1 MAELSHRERLQP
13 SLLDRLTDEDPT
25 KKKESREA
33 RVLSMR
39 ELRAAVLRDL
49 QWLFNTGHLE
59 SVEDL
64 DPYPEIKKTVL
75 NYGLPDMGRYTNL
88 AQEASAIERVLA
100 EAIRNFEPRIIP
112 DTLRVDVLPPEKRR
126 DPNTLA
132 FEIHGELW
140 AQPLP
145 LRLFLQTE
153 LDIQGTTA
161 DIADYDRL
169 GSGSR

>member
-13 SLLDRLTDEDPT
+13 SLLDRLTDEEPG

-39 ELRAAVLRDL
+39 ELREAVLRDL
-49 QWLFNTGHLE
+49 QWLFNTVHLE
-59 SVEDL
+59 ASVDL
-64 DPYPEIKKTVL
+64 DDHAEVKKSVV
-75 NYGLPDMGRYTNL
+75 NYGLPDIGSFTNL
-88 AQEASAIERVLA
+88 AAESISIERTLA
-100 EAIRNFEPRIIP
+100 AAIRNFEPRILP
-112 DTLRVDVLPPEKRR
+112 DTLRVEILPKEKRR

-145 LRLFLQTE
+145 QRLFLQTE
-153 LDIQGTTA
+153 LDLQGTTV
-161 DIADYDRL
+161 DISDYDKL
-169 GSGSR
+169 GSGNR

>member
-13 SLLDRLTDEDPT
+13 SLLDRLTDEDPSKT
-25 KKKESREA
+25 KETREA
-33 RVLSMR
+33 RVLSLR

-49 QWLFNTGHLE
+49 QWLFNTVHLE
-59 SVEDL
+59 AVEDL
-64 DPYPEIKKTVL
+64 DDVPNVKNSVL
-75 NYGLPDMGRYTNL
+75 NYGLPDIGGFSNISADSLTIERQL
-88 AQEASAIERVLA
+88 AQ
-100 EAIRNFEPRIIP
+100 AIRTFEPRILP
-112 DTLRVDVLPPEKRR
+112 NTLRVEVLSKDRRR

-145 LRLFLQTE
+145 QRLFLQTE
-153 LDIQGTTA
+153 LDLQGTSA
-161 DIADYDRL
+161 DIAEFDRL